1 MLKQTISRWLGA
13 AVLTGCTFVVA
24 MPAMAQNEELTPNA
38 LVEKVTNEVLQEIK
52 QNSSVRSGNVDAAR
66 DAVDRLVMPHINFP
80 RMTAAAVGPAWR
92 TATPAQRTQV
102 VNEFKTMLIRTYAG
116 SLDQIGNMSVVV
128 LPMRAQSDEN
138 DVLVRSEVRGGDQ
151 PIKLDYRLQR
161 TPGEG
166 YGWKVYNVNV
176 MGAWIVD
183 SYRSQFQP
191 IVNSKGIEGLIESLK
206 KGDAK

>member
-1 MLKQTISRWLGA
+1 MFTQKMNRWFGA
-13 AVLTGCTFVVA
+13 ALLSACTFVLA
-24 MPAMAQNEELTPNA
+24 SPAVVQAQELAPNVM
-38 LVEKVTNEVLQEIK
+38 VEKITNEVLEEIK
-52 QNSSVRSGNVDAAR
+52 TNRAVRDGNVSAAR
-66 DAVDRLVMPHINFP
+66 EAVDRLVMPHINFP

-92 TATPAQRTQV
+92 NATAAQRAQV
-102 VNEFKTMLIRTYAG
+102 VNEFKTMLIRTYAS
-116 SLDQIGNMSVVV
+116 SLDQIGNLNVVV
-128 LPMRAQSDEN
+128 LPMRAQTDEN

-161 TPGEG
+161 TPGQG

-191 IVNSKGIEGLIESLK
+191 IVNSKGIDGLIESLR
-206 KGDAK
+206 KGEAK

>member
-1 MLKQTISRWLGA
+1 MFTQKMNRWFGA
-13 AVLTGCTFVVA
+13 AVLGACTFVLA
-24 MPAMAQNEELTPNA
+24 SPAVVQAEDLAPNVM
-38 LVEKVTNEVLQEIK
+38 VEKITNEVLEEIK
-52 QNSSVRSGNVDAAR
+52 TNRAVRDGNVNAAR
-66 DAVDRLVMPHINFP
+66 EAVDRLVMPHINFP

-92 TATPAQRTQV
+92 NATAEQRTQV

-116 SLDQIGNMSVVV
+116 SLDQIGNLNVVV
-128 LPMRAQSDEN
+128 LPMRAQTDEN

-161 TPGEG
+161 TPGQG

-191 IVNSKGIEGLIESLK
+191 IVNSKGIDGLIESLR
-206 KGDAK
+206 KGEAK

>member
-1 MLKQTISRWLGA
+1 MFTQKMNRWFG
-13 AVLTGCTFVVA
+13 AVLLSACTFALASPAVVQ
-24 MPAMAQNEELTPNA
+24 AQELAPNVM
-38 LVEKVTNEVLQEIK
+38 VEKITNEVLEEIK
-52 QNSSVRSGNVDAAR
+52 TNRAVRDGNVSAAR
-66 DAVDRLVMPHINFP
+66 EAVDRLVMPHINFP

-92 TATPAQRTQV
+92 NATAAQRAQV
-102 VNEFKTMLIRTYAG
+102 VNEFKTMLIRTYAS
-116 SLDQIGNMSVVV
+116 SLDQIGNLNVVV
-128 LPMRAQSDEN
+128 LPMRAQTDEN

-161 TPGEG
+161 TPGQG

-191 IVNSKGIEGLIESLK
+191 IVNSKGIDGLIESLR
-206 KGDAK
+206 KGEAK